1 MKIELK
7 PNLEHFDT
15 QAVKSG
21 RYQSPDAIVAA
32 ALDLLATHEAKLHD
46 LRTLL
51 DEALAEGGEHDDADI
66 GAALDDAVRHLTAR
80 AG

>member
-1 MKIELK
+1 MKIELE
-7 PNLEHFDT
+7 PNLESFVT

-21 RYQSPDAIVAA
+21 RYPSADAMVAA

-46 LRTLL
+46 LRSVL
-51 DEALAEGGEHDDADI
+51 DDALAEGGEHDDADV
-66 GAALDDAVRHLTAR
+66 GAALDDAVRHAAAR